1 MNVKNISKINTIKI
15 NDSSDFTCIGLDLI
29 QMISEHLIEHIHFSD
44 VVLTLGQT
52 AINKKNIYP
61 VRLKQ
66 RSNHR
71 LLIKWLF

>member
-44 VVLTLGQT
+44 VVLTLGQM
-52 AINKKNIYP
+52 AINNIYIYT
-61 VRLKQ
+61 L
-66 RSNHR
+66 
-71 LLIKWLF
+71 